1 MNYWIYKDKPDIYLK
16 SMERLGTNAEKTC
29 IFEDSHIA
37 ICTPV
42 SAIMYDVKQQ
52 KAEKSRQKEENAV

>member
-1 MNYWIYKDKPDIYLK
+1 MYKI
-16 SMERLGTNAEKTC
+16 LGEKGQKL
-29 IFEDSHIA
+29 
-37 ICTPV
+37 TPV